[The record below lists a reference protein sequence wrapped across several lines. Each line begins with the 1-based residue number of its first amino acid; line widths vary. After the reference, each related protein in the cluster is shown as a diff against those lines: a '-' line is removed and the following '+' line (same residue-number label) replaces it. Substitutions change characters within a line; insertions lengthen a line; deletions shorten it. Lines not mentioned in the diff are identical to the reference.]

1 MRAGHAP
8 QQRIRHFAKLRLL
21 ATILGCRFDDLRQR
35 EQERQRRRLLL
46 LTGLISVALVVVGYM
61 GWLANERRK
70 EAQLQRDIARA
81 ELLAIQARRAEAQV
95 YSSDIIERG
104 GALAV
109 EAMEMA
115 AKAKR
120 PVEADA
126 TEAAAS
132 ALAGLPLMELTHGG
146 RSCRWRCWR
155 TGGWRA
161 AAKTARS
168 SCGRRTPRASRWC

>member
-1 MRAGHAP
+1 LAADMRVRHAP
-8 QQRIRHFAKLRLL
+8 EQRIRHFAKLRLL

-46 LTGLISVALVVVGYM
+46 LTGLISVALVVVGYL
-61 GWLANERRK
+61 GWLANEQRK

-81 ELLAIQARRAEAQV
+81 ELLATQARRVQAQV
-95 YSSDIIERG
+95 YSSDVIDLG

-115 AKAKR
+115 HKARR

-126 TEAAAS
+126 T
-132 ALAGLPLMELTHGG
+132 
-146 RSCRWRCWR
+146 
-155 TGGWRA
+155 
-161 AAKTARS
+161 
-168 SCGRRTPRASRWC
+168 